1 MATAALIKA
10 NPPLSRYLRARRER
24 VYSAISRPP
33 DANTAARPV
42 TPFGAGTGTAGP
54 PLHPNE
60 RTERMPRY
68 EHTFIARQDLS
79 AQQAQALGET
89 FTQLVAEQGGEVGK
103 VEYWGL
109 RSLTYRINKN
119 RKGHYL
125 HMNIEA
131 PAATLEELE
140 RTERLHEDVLRYLTL
155 KVEQHHEGPSVI
167 MQAKSSREER
177 SRRDRP

>member
-1 MATAALIKA
+1 
-10 NPPLSRYLRARRER
+10 
-24 VYSAISRPP
+24 
-33 DANTAARPV
+33 
-42 TPFGAGTGTAGP
+42 
-54 PLHPNE
+54 
-60 RTERMPRY
+60 MPRY

-125 HMNIEA
+125 HMNIAA
-131 PAATLEELE
+131 PAAAIEELE
-140 RTERLHEDVLRYLTL
+140 RNERLHEDVLRYLSL
-155 KVEQHHEGPSVI
+155 KVEQHQEGPSVI